1 MPSHKTRTQ
10 AIVAIIGGAERMSN
24 PAMNAILKTLEEPAG
39 DFIIMLTAASTG
51 NLLPTVVSRCHRLY
65 LGSGCEA
72 GRAEDEAGPLLEKLI
87 LEGWGSGDPSGII
100 SEMIPGAENDRER
113 VQRILGLLL
122 DWSRSG
128 MEEAEVSVL
137 DTLSAFQEDILELRR
152 ALDGNVQA
160 DLIMEQAL
168 KRARPVGGLLSSSNI
183 R

>member
-1 MPSHKTRTQ
+1 
-10 AIVAIIGGAERMSN
+10 
-24 PAMNAILKTLEEPAG
+24 
-39 DFIIMLTAASTG
+39 
-51 NLLPTVVSRCHRLY
+51 
-65 LGSGCEA
+65 
-72 GRAEDEAGPLLEKLI
+72 
-87 LEGWGSGDPSGII
+87 
-100 SEMIPGAENDRER
+100 MIPEAENDRER

-168 KRARPVGGLLSSSNI
+168 KRARPVGGLLSPSNI